1 MKTLWESLPGDTALV
16 AQVDEA
22 LPAVVMNRLSD
33 IGIEPD
39 APLYCL
45 RRSPFGGPLVVLV
58 ADCVYTLDQ
67 QIASRIYLQAA
78 AAAPS
83 VN

>member
-1 MKTLWESLPGDTALV
+1 MKTLWESQPGDTVLV
-16 AQVDEA
+16 AQVDDR
-22 LPAVVMNRLSD
+22 LPAVVLNRLGD

-67 QIASRIYLQAA
+67 LIASRIYLKAA
-78 AAAPS
+78 AAGQG